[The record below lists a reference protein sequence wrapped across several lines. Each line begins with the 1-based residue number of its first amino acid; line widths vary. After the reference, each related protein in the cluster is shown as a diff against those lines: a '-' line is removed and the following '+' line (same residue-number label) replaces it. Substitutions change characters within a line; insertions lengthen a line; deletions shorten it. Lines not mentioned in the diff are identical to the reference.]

1 MTATRHFSRTDV
13 VDYQILEG
21 PISDNAVV
29 LNPFPDGF
37 TSVSPFRAFSY
48 TLFISL
54 PCCTN
59 LPATMKSLLRKKT
72 PTDNVKNPPPSSS
85 TQRTRQPTTVE
96 TPLYARFA
104 SSKSAAQSLE
114 GTRPI
119 VSGPMPLGRPR
130 ASAEADSRRKHEEN
144 LSRRR
149 LSSGRRGLASPE
161 PQLDPRE
168 VQSSLD
174 RPSQDVPVELPRPP
188 AKTQIACKL
197 SLFFPMAWRSSPPPH
212 YAVLDGMT
220 LVGNA

>member
-1 MTATRHFSRTDV
+1 MWLITKSWKGQFRS
-13 VDYQILEG
+13 
-21 PISDNAVV
+21 NAVV

-104 SSKSAAQSLE
+104 STKPAAQPLE
-114 GTRPI
+114 KTRLV
-119 VSGPMPLGRPR
+119 VSGPMPLGRPSR
-130 ASAEADSRRKHEEN
+130 ANLEADNHSRRKHEDEN
-144 LSRRR
+144 LSRGR
-149 LSSGRRGLASPE
+149 LSSGRRVLTGPE
-161 PQLDPRE
+161 SQLDAHEFRP
-168 VQSSLD
+168 SLD
-174 RPSQDVPVELPRPP
+174 RSSQDVPVDLRPSI
-188 AKTQIACKL
+188 KTRLACKS
-197 SLFFPMAWRSSPPPH
+197 SLLRSDRAQTFSFPPLCH
-212 YAVLDGMT
+212 LG
-220 LVGNA
+220 